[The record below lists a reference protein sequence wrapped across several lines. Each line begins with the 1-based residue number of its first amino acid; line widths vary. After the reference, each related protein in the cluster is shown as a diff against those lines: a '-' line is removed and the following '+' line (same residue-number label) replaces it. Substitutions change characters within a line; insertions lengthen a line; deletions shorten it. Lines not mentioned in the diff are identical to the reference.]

1 MNKFNCAR
9 EFRLSQRRYDEIS
22 SIFHPRRGGGHSG
35 APDGGSISFGAG
47 IVTLVVAG
55 MVVYHGLYW
64 LLS

>member
-22 SIFHPRRGGGHSG
+22 SIFHPRRGGGRS
-35 APDGGSISFGAG
+35 AATDDGSISFAAG
-47 IVTLVVAG
+47 VVGLIIAG
-55 MVVYHGLYW
+55 VGMYHGLFW